1 LIFVFMQRKHLST
14 LLTSNKI
21 HCTQFATGFN
31 STERLCFGTQP
42 VIFSLVKIEGHRRPF
57 AIAVNGLGCMV
68 KVCGGNEKNELRRC
82 PDADGSC
89 GNYHSERSNGE
100 VVDGV
105 DIRCPNNAPVYAP
118 IDGEMYFWRPF
129 GGATNKA
136 CADSG
141 VRIEGTGQWQGYAV
155 HISSITLD
163 FFGGKVKA
171 GEELGKAIDRCNG
184 ARRKVEPHVEMKLYR
199 EGKLIDPTPLEI
211 FSLHQNTQKNFLYP
225 KKITQMLH
233 LQACA
238 PDKYA
243 RINLLGS
250 RSSLISLRYN
260 GVRGWDIECRMME
273 DEDGGEKRVP
283 LIFSPIAGELVGRT
297 RLVIDQNGAYSGC
310 DNDGMFIVGTGD
322 WIGFEVRLYNVKT
335 RGDLGFGRKRIVQGE
350 PIGSRLDCDNS
361 PDSVFLEVCLLFS
374 LFHRFV
380 IDLSLV

>member
-1 LIFVFMQRKHLST
+1 M
-14 LLTSNKI
+14 
-21 HCTQFATGFN
+21 
-31 STERLCFGTQP
+31 
-42 VIFSLVKIEGHRRPF
+42 
-57 AIAVNGLGCMV
+57 GCMV

-171 GEELGKAIDRCNG
+171 GEELGKAIDRGCYENG

-199 EGKLIDPTPLEI
+199 EGKLIDPT
-211 FSLHQNTQKNFLYP
+211 Y
-225 KKITQMLH
+225 H
-233 LQACA
+233 LQSCMCTGQICESNLRNKLIGE
-238 PDKYA
+238 PFKSDK
-243 RINLLGS
+243 
-250 RSSLISLRYN
+250 RYN

-361 PDSVFLEVCLLFS
+361 PDSVFLEVRYQGRVVDIS
-374 LFHRFV
+374 DV
-380 IDLSLV
+380 ISAEKCQLPQLP